1 VTVGW
6 CGEGGRGKWVVGTH
20 NNRKKPSKP
29 GKLAVLFVGPEL
41 RVKGKFRKKARHMK
55 ISKPK

>member
-1 VTVGW
+1 
-6 CGEGGRGKWVVGTH
+6 VGTH